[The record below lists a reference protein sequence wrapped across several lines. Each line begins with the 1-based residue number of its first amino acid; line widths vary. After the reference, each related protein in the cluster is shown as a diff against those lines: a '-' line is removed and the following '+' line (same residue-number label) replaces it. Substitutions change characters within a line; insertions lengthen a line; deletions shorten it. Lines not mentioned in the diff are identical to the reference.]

1 MCCLF
6 IDLFNEGEG
15 GGWVEAEGA
24 GGEGGGEGLLQPIP
38 AVNGRGRQRTNGRIR
53 RR

>member
-1 MCCLF
+1 MCCLL

-24 GGEGGGEGLLQPIP
+24 GGWGEGLLQPIP
-38 AVNGRGRQRTNGRIR
+38 AVNGRGRQCTNGRIR